1 MQFIFDE
8 VYGYGEVLMEELD
21 QAPLTGVERKLE
33 ADSALISVSDLK
45 GVITYCNDQLCQFT
59 DYTQENLEGQLQ
71 RNLGAGGVPFSI
83 FNNLYTA
90 LNEGKEYI
98 GILRN
103 RCKNGD
109 YYWADVY
116 FMPLYKNGKLTGI
129 QSIRSQPKP
138 EFIARAKKIYP
149 KLLNKKKDF
158 SITRWWKTLSFHNKL
173 NITSAFIIS
182 FVMAALAT
190 ALPESTTPIAMAYA
204 SLMLLI
210 LGSITHLS
218 ASLRALSK
226 DSESIIDS
234 ELAREVYTN
243 RLDEIGQLQL
253 VIHVLKAK
261 LKTALG
267 RVNEASEELVEQT
280 FLSQEAVN
288 STQAEMKQQRL
299 AIDSIAAAIEEM
311 TSKVCDVARNTS
323 EASIAATTAD
333 QIAIDSRTI
342 IDKTVTMINAM
353 SERVEDTK
361 GCISAVEK
369 QSQAIGDVINVI
381 RSIAEQTNLLALN
394 AAIEAARA
402 GEQGRGFAVVADEV
416 RSLAART
423 QGSTSDIEDMI
434 TALQSS
440 TEETVQAMNIS
451 AQQASASMEQ
461 TTHATEALDKIAQQV
476 SLINDLNT
484 MIAKATEEQSAASR
498 EITQKVHGISVSAE
512 QTVKHSE
519 INLQSSHRVT
529 KLTNKLNG
537 IISSFKM

>member
-1 MQFIFDE
+1 MK
-8 VYGYGEVLMEELD
+8 ELD
-21 QAPLTGVERKLE
+21 QAPLTGVERELE
-33 ADSALISVSDLK
+33 AGSALISVSDLE
-45 GVITYCNDQLCQFT
+45 GIITYCNDQLCQFT
-59 DYTQENLEGQLQ
+59 DYTQESLDGQLQ

-90 LNEGKEYI
+90 LNDGKEYI
-98 GILRN
+98 GILKN

-109 YYWADVY
+109 HYWADVY
-116 FMPLYKNGKLTGI
+116 FMPIYKNGKLAGI
-129 QSIRSQPKP
+129 QSIRSKP
-138 EFIARAKKIYP
+138 ESEFVERAKKLYP
-149 KLLNKKKDF
+149 KMLSNKKDL
-158 SITRWWKTLSFHNKL
+158 SLIRWWRKRGFHTKL
-173 NITSAFIIS
+173 NITSGLVIS
-182 FVMAALAT
+182 FIMGTLVT
-190 ALPESTTPIAMAYA
+190 YIPESTTPIVTAYA
-204 SLMLLI
+204 SLMLLV
-210 LGSITHLS
+210 LGSITFMS
-218 ASLRALSK
+218 ASLRKLSK

-234 ELAREVYTN
+234 ELARELYAN

-280 FLSQEAVN
+280 FLSQEAVS
-288 STQAEMKQQRL
+288 STQAEMQQQGL

-311 TSKVCDVARNTS
+311 TTKVSDVARNTS
-323 EASIAATTAD
+323 DASIATIAAD
-333 QIAIDSRTI
+333 KIADDSRTI
-342 IDKTVTMINAM
+342 IKKTVTMINAM
-353 SERVEDTK
+353 SERVEETK
-361 GCISAVEK
+361 SCISAVEK
-369 QSQAIGDVINVI
+369 QSEAIGDVLNVI

-423 QGSTSDIEDMI
+423 QGSTSDIEEMI
-434 TALQSS
+434 AALQSS

-461 TTHATEALDKIAQQV
+461 TTHATEALDNIAQQV

-484 MIAKATEEQSAASR
+484 MIANATEEQSASSR
-498 EITQKVHGISVSAE
+498 EIAQKVHGISASAE
-512 QTVKHSE
+512 QTVKNSE
-519 INLQSSHRVT
+519 KSLQSSNTVT
-529 KLTNKLNG
+529 ELTNKLNG